1 MEVEMTRFLL
11 VGGVLLAFVFGI
23 GLCAEAAKTD
33 MIPTSEGSLK
43 ITLIGHGTLMFE
55 YGGKIIHVDPWTKVG
70 NYSSLPKADLV
81 LITHHHR
88 DHLDAAALKQIIK
101 DNTIIVMSQ
110 KCAEQ
115 IEDMNWSPI
124 LMANGDKKILGGFLI
139 KAIPAYNLV
148 HKRESGALFHP
159 KGEGNGYIITFG
171 DKHVYVAG
179 DTENTPEMKALK
191 EIDAAFIPMNLPY
204 TMDSA
209 MAADAVKVFKPKLLY
224 PYHTRSKEGDQV
236 AGFME
241 LMKGFDEVNI
251 RILK

>member
-1 MEVEMTRFLL
+1 MTRFLL
-11 VGGVLLAFVFGI
+11 AGVVLLAFIFGI
-23 GLCAEAAKTD
+23 GIYAEAAKTD
-33 MIPTSEGSLK
+33 IIQTSAGDLK

-70 NYSSLPKADLV
+70 NYASLPKADLV

-88 DHLDAAALKQIIK
+88 DHLDIAALEQIRK
-101 DNTIIVMSQ
+101 DDTIIVMTQ

-115 IEDMNWSPI
+115 IEDMNWSQSI
-124 LMANGDKKILGGFLI
+124 LMANGDKRTLGGFSI
-139 KAIPAYNLV
+139 KAIPAYNLI
-148 HKRESGALFHP
+148 HKRENGDPFHP

-171 DKHVYVAG
+171 DKRIYVAG

-191 EIDAAFIPMNLPY
+191 GIDAAFIPMNLPY

-209 MAADAVKVFKPKLLY
+209 MAADAVKAFKPKLLY

-236 AGFME
+236 SGFIE

-251 RILK
+251 RNLN